1 MCTASLHCPR
11 PDKVPTSGLAAYALF
26 AQDNAAVNRFYIRH
40 AVLRT
45 DNDCKG
51 RPALHLISYFELR
64 EVLLTWYVYCVSAA
78 EAATK
83 QGVKYW
89 HLLQDNVKAASS
101 LSDVSS
107 NVLKTDDQDED
118 IVFWQL
124 VCRAAYIDFPGLVHA
139 SLFAG
144 RWVDAASDLSSNTF
158 FLQNYMIKSRKAGR
172 LNMELEKTS
181 QQCTRRHQLKHG
193 HRVTPTWLIGDAA
206 GACNLLLIWYTRVL
220 TQRQAC
226 STASSR
232 SEVNLYRIAGSPQC
246 EFATIQTEHK
256 ACMWSWRMHS
266 RRVHCQSG

>member
-1 MCTASLHCPR
+1 VVQQGELDELEREEFFRLKKVQAKKKRDAADKDAAVIEVSRKLVVIGSWMCTASLHCPR

-158 FLQNYMIKSRKAGR
+158 FLQNYMIRVEKLAGWIWNWRKPLSNAR
-172 LNMELEKTS
+172 EDIN
-181 QQCTRRHQLKHG
+181 
-193 HRVTPTWLIGDAA
+193 
-206 GACNLLLIWYTRVL
+206 
-220 TQRQAC
+220 
-226 STASSR
+226 
-232 SEVNLYRIAGSPQC
+232 
-246 EFATIQTEHK
+246 
-256 ACMWSWRMHS
+256 
-266 RRVHCQSG
+266 